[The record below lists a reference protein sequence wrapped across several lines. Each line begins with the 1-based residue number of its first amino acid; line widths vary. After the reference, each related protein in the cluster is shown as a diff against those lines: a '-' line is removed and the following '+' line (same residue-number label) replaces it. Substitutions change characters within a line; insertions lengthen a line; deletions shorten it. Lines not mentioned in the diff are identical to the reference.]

1 MVDWLTGGRIQSNR
15 WAHRSVSVLQ
25 PATDTQL
32 DYLVNCRQLDGTVKT
47 SIQAIIDLN
56 IHNKSIDFLFMKLLV
71 CIMHKAD
78 GPPTIIYCNYLL
90 NSSILNCLVFERII
104 WLTNRSWCNWT
115 GVQMGLRLLLLS
127 AFSFYSLSSSSFVS
141 SFSCPVSPSVRFYN
155 LIRWEQLGEHKEEDE
170 TNAAN
175 SSPNQ

>member
-90 NSSILNCLVFERII
+90 NSSILNCLVFERIF
-104 WLTNRSWCNWT
+104 WLTNRLL
-115 GVQMGLRLLLLS
+115 VQLDGRANGAPPSFIIRLLLLLS
-127 AFSFYSLSSSSFVS
+127 LLLFFCLLLFLSCVSFCAFLQF
-141 SFSCPVSPSVRFYN
+141 N
-155 LIRWEQLGEHKEEDE
+155 
-170 TNAAN
+170 
-175 SSPNQ
+175 